1 MESNKLIFNTSKA
14 LQSDVFK
21 HLMDCNDSFYPPL
34 NERVDVAAYANKIV
48 TKAIT
53 FEAWSGKVLVGLIA
67 IYVGEGTPK
76 LNFITNVS
84 VLPTYTGSG
93 IASQLLKNCI
103 DYSVDNKCFEIY
115 LEVNKDNNPAISFYK
130 KFNFVQSGIKND
142 NLVMKLALNN

>member
-1 MESNKLIFNTSKA
+1 MESNKLIFNISKA

-21 HLMDCNDSFYPPL
+21 HLLDCNDSFYPPL
-34 NERVDVAAYANKIV
+34 NKRVDLADYANKMV

-53 FEAWSGKVLVGLIA
+53 FETWNDNDLVGLIA

-76 LNFITNVS
+76 INFITNVS
-84 VLPTYTGSG
+84 VLPTHTGSG
-93 IASQLLKNCI
+93 IASQLLKKCI

-115 LEVNKDNNPAISFYK
+115 LEVNKDNIPAISFYK

-142 NLVMKLALNN
+142 NLVMKLALNK